1 MCVGVAGDFASAAFE
16 SLVNLVHFSFS
27 TKVNPLHILTKI
39 FVVLVSLLAVA
50 LVPLAA
56 VQSSNQALLKQ
67 QIKDKDVQVS
77 AARSE
82 LDAERA
88 LRAKSEND
96 TALQIKDL
104 DAEKNRLQSELAQS
118 GLRLRS
124 LDAEIAQAKIR
135 LVSLEQTIAVALDG
149 DRAKTELTK
158 TLSTELDQQRISLND
173 CEKMR
178 IDIEQKYSK
187 TDSDLRV
194 AQEALGDL
202 KEQVAALSSD
212 KAKSDQV
219 VQDFTAKFGHADSA
233 SAASGSSGASIET
246 PDRDISAK
254 IVNVKRTDNKVY
266 AEIDAGSRDGVKVG
280 WLMTI
285 GDGSRF
291 IGKLMI
297 TSVDVNKAVGTVE
310 LEDVAA
316 RGSVRA
322 GQKVSVRKGQ

>member
-1 MCVGVAGDFASAAFE
+1 M
-16 SLVNLVHFSFS
+16 
-27 TKVNPLHILTKI
+27 NPLHILTKI

-77 AARSE
+77 AARGE
-82 LDAERA
+82 LDTERA
-88 LRAKSEND
+88 LRAKSEHD

-104 DAEKNRLQSELAQS
+104 DSEKNRLQSELAQS

-124 LDAEIAQAKIR
+124 LDAEVAQAKIR

-149 DRAKTELTK
+149 DRAKTELTR

-219 VQDFTAKFGHADSA
+219 VQSFTAKFGPADAASA
-233 SAASGSSGASIET
+233 SASASSGAFIET
-246 PDRDISAK
+246 PDRDVSAK

-291 IGKLMI
+291 VGKLMI

-316 RGSVRA
+316 RGAVRA

>member
-1 MCVGVAGDFASAAFE
+1 M
-16 SLVNLVHFSFS
+16 
-27 TKVNPLHILTKI
+27 NPLHILTKI

-50 LVPLAA
+50 IVPLAA

-124 LDAEIAQAKIR
+124 LDAEVAQAKIR

-173 CEKMR
+173 CERMR

-212 KAKSDQV
+212 KARSDQV
-219 VQDFTAKFGHADSA
+219 VQSYTAKFGPADSA
-233 SAASGSSGASIET
+233 SASAGSSGSAGASIET
-246 PDRDISAK
+246 PDRDLSAK

-291 IGKLMI
+291 VGKLMI

-316 RGSVRA
+316 RGAVRA

>member
-1 MCVGVAGDFASAAFE
+1 M
-16 SLVNLVHFSFS
+16 
-27 TKVNPLHILTKI
+27 HILTKI

-56 VQSSNQALLKQ
+56 VQSSNQASLRQ

-82 LDAERA
+82 LDTERA

-118 GLRLRS
+118 GLRLRN
-124 LDAEIAQAKIR
+124 LDAEVAQAKIR

-149 DRAKTELTK
+149 DRTKTELTK
-158 TLSTELDQQRISLND
+158 TLSAQLDQQRTSLSD

-219 VQDFTAKFGHADSA
+219 VQSFTAKFGPADAA
-233 SAASGSSGASIET
+233 SASSGAAIET
-246 PDRDISAK
+246 PDRDLSAK
-254 IVNVKRTDNKVY
+254 VVNVKRTDNKVY

-297 TSVDVNKAVGTVE
+297 TSVDVNKSVGTVE
-310 LEDVAA
+310 LEDSAA
-316 RGSVRA
+316 RGPVRA